1 MARIDSIAALEA
13 LYPPASENSLRK
25 VAHSLTPTYRAWIAA
40 SRFCLV
46 STVGPEGTDC
56 SPRGDRGP
64 VVQMRGDRTLLLPDW
79 PGNNRID
86 SLRNIVRDPRVSL
99 LFMVPGAQTVVR
111 VNGTAEISTDA
122 DDLAPF
128 ADGPRLPRSAVVITL
143 DEVYVQC
150 SKAVIRAGLWRGEDD
165 SAQVP
170 TLGEMIAEA
179 SDGAVEAGRFDAE
192 FPDRAARTLW

>member
-64 VVQMRGDRTLLLPDW
+64 VVRMRGDRTLLLPDW

-86 SLRNIVRDPRVSL
+86 NS
-99 LFMVPGAQTVVR
+99 
-111 VNGTAEISTDA
+111 
-122 DDLAPF
+122 DLN
-128 ADGPRLPRSAVVITL
+128 LPPLCACSSSHLALHSHHFSAAI
-143 DEVYVQC
+143 
-150 SKAVIRAGLWRGEDD
+150 AGLPKCD
-165 SAQVP
+165 SCTYRVF
-170 TLGEMIAEA
+170 E
-179 SDGAVEAGRFDAE
+179 
-192 FPDRAARTLW
+192 

>member
-1 MARIDSIAALEA
+1 MQSARRS
-13 LYPPASENSLRK
+13 
-25 VAHSLTPTYRAWIAA
+25 
-40 SRFCLV
+40 
-46 STVGPEGTDC
+46 
-56 SPRGDRGP
+56 GP
-64 VVQMRGDRTLLLPDW
+64 VVRMRGDRTLLLPDW

>member
-1 MARIDSIAALEA
+1 
-13 LYPPASENSLRK
+13 
-25 VAHSLTPTYRAWIAA
+25 
-40 SRFCLV
+40 
-46 STVGPEGTDC
+46 
-56 SPRGDRGP
+56 
-64 VVQMRGDRTLLLPDW
+64 
-79 PGNNRID
+79 
-86 SLRNIVRDPRVSL
+86 
-99 LFMVPGAQTVVR
+99 
-111 VNGTAEISTDA
+111 
-122 DDLAPF
+122 
-128 ADGPRLPRSAVVITL
+128 RLPRSAVVITL

>member
-1 MARIDSIAALEA
+1 MAQIDSIAALEA

-25 VAHSLTPTYRAWIAA
+25 VAQRLTPAYAAWIGA
-40 SRFCLV
+40 SRFCLI

-64 VVQMRGDRTLLLPDW
+64 VVQIRDERTLLLPDW

-111 VNGTAEISTDA
+111 VNGQAQISTDA
-122 DDLAPF
+122 EDLEPF
-128 ADGPRLPRSAVVITL
+128 ADGHRLPRSVIVVTL
-143 DEVYVQC
+143 GEIYVQC
-150 SKAVIRAGLWRGEDD
+150 SKAVIRAKLWSGEDD
-165 SAQVP
+165 SARVP
-170 TLGEMIAEA
+170 TLGEILSEMT
-179 SDGAVEAGRFDAE
+179 DGVVEAGQFDAN
-192 FPDRAARTLW
+192 FPKRAADTLW